1 MVRGCAPGGRPL
13 ESVPMAEPLA
23 NRMRPRSFDE
33 VVGQRHLFGA
43 GKPLTALVG
52 AGTLPSL
59 ILWGPAGTGKTTL
72 AYLLAA
78 KVGGEVQ
85 QLSAVASGVADA
97 RKIMDRA
104 KGSMIP
110 VVLFVDEVHRWSKA
124 QQDVLL
130 PVVEDGTIILIGAT
144 TENPYFSLVSPL
156 LSRCL
161 LLHLEPLSADDIRSL
176 LERAER

>member
-1 MVRGCAPGGRPL
+1 
-13 ESVPMAEPLA
+13 
-23 NRMRPRSFDE
+23 MRPRTFDE

-97 RKIMDRA
+97 RKILDRA
-104 KGSMIP
+104 EGRTIP
-110 VVLFVDEVHRWSKA
+110 VVLLLAEARRGSKA
-124 QQDVLL
+124 QEGLL
-130 PVVEDGTIILIGAT
+130 APGG
-144 TENPYFSLVSPL
+144 
-156 LSRCL
+156 
-161 LLHLEPLSADDIRSL
+161 
-176 LERAER
+176 